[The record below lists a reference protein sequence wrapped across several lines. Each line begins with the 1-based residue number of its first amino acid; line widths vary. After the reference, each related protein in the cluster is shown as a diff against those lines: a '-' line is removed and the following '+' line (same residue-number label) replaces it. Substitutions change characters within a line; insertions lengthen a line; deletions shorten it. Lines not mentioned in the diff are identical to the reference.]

1 MFIAWHFELLPRWAV
16 ALVLLRELLML
27 VVGQW
32 AVRKGAEIVV
42 NWPGRIGVA
51 PILAAPFWAMIGFHT
66 FALVLLYS
74 GMVLVFWATVL
85 YGRDV
90 RRQLARD

>member
-90 RRQLARD
+90 RRQLAHD